1 MISSDPFV
9 IGGNMKFDR
18 SFALLLLLSVMV
30 SASCGKES
38 VSPSSSSAALT
49 ANATLTNPAARR
61 FGRHMLT
68 VAGLHSMSEFIRP
81 DVRSRIDEEPVGDT
95 DGGYDPSTLDP
106 TVSMEEPQ
114 AESRVEQSE
123 EPQPNVAPDED
134 TNPVVSSDAG
144 KFLWAK
150 KSFGDAVKA
159 DPTTDGV
166 IVLYADENY
175 YDLTR
180 LMAFIEDG
188 RSRIAKRSGIEG
200 DRIQVVFGGYRGV
213 PQVELWLVPEGAPM
227 PEFRTD
233 DRSKTTGPE
242 N

>member
-1 MISSDPFV
+1 MDL
-9 IGGNMKFDR
+9 DR
-18 SFALLLLLSVMV
+18 SFALLLLLSVIV
-30 SASCGKES
+30 SAACSKAS
-38 VSPSSSSAALT
+38 APPSSSSAALT
-49 ANATLTNPAARR
+49 ANTTLNNPAPRQ

-106 TVSMEEPQ
+106 TVSTEEPQ
-114 AESRVEQSE
+114 EESRIEQPE
-123 EPQPNVAPDED
+123 EPQPNAAPDED
-134 TNPVVSSDAG
+134 AKPVVSSGAG

-159 DPTTDGV
+159 DPTTYGV

-175 YDLTR
+175 YDINS
-180 LMAFIEDG
+180 LMAFVEDG

-233 DRSKTTGPE
+233 DRSKTSGSE

>member
-1 MISSDPFV
+1 
-9 IGGNMKFDR
+9 MKLDR
-18 SFALLLLLSVMV
+18 SFALVLLLSAMF
-30 SASCGKES
+30 S
-38 VSPSSSSAALT
+38 VSCSKKSVPPSSSSASLT
-49 ANATLTNPAARR
+49 ANTTLSNPAPRQ

-106 TVSMEEPQ
+106 TAPAEEPQ
-114 AESRVEQSE
+114 ADGSVEQAE
-123 EPQPNVAPDED
+123 EPQPNVAADED
-134 TNPVVSSDAG
+134 ANPVASSDAG

-159 DPTTDGV
+159 DPTVHGV

-175 YDLTR
+175 YDINS
-180 LMAFIEDG
+180 LMAFVEDG
-188 RSRIAKRSGIEG
+188 RSRIAKRSGIER

-213 PQVELWLVPEGAPM
+213 PQVELWLVPEGGSM

-233 DRSKTTGPE
+233 DRSKATGPE

>member
-1 MISSDPFV
+1 VIGSDPFL
-9 IGGNMKFDR
+9 IGGNMKLDR

-30 SASCGKES
+30 SASCGKEP

-49 ANATLTNPAARR
+49 ANATLNNPAPRQ

-68 VAGLHSMSEFIRP
+68 VAGLHTMSEFIRS

-95 DGGYDPSTLDP
+95 DGSYDPSTLDP
-106 TVSMEEPQ
+106 TAPAEEPQ
-114 AESRVEQSE
+114 AESRVEQPE
-123 EPQPNVAPDED
+123 EAQPNVATGED
-134 TNPVVSSDAG
+134 ANPIVSSDAR

-159 DPTTDGV
+159 DLTTYGV
-166 IVLYADENY
+166 IVLYADEDY
-175 YDLTR
+175 YDINS
-180 LMAFIEDG
+180 LMAFVEDG

-200 DRIQVVFGGYRGV
+200 DRIQVVYGGYRGV
-213 PQVELWLVPEGAPM
+213 PQVELWLVPEGGPM

-233 DRSKTTGPE
+233 DRSKAAGPE